1 MQLTGFD
8 AREFEPTK
16 SFEPLPNGNYTAAIT
31 NTAEKATRSGNGS
44 YLELTFQILEGEFSG
59 RNIWERL
66 NLNNPS
72 KNAVEISRQRLS
84 EICQAVGIYTPN
96 DSSELQNIP
105 LTIAIVNKKR
115 ADTGEMRNEIKSF
128 SAKSTAAPM
137 PAASGDPSS
146 VPPWKR

>member
-8 AREFEPTK
+8 ARAHEPIR
-16 SFEPLPNGNYTAAIT
+16 SFDPLPNGDYTAAIT
-31 NTAEKATRSGNGS
+31 NTAEKSTRSGDGS
-44 YLELTFQILEGEFSG
+44 YLELTFQILEGDFAG

-66 NLNNPS
+66 NLKNPNI
-72 KNAVEISRQRLS
+72 NAVEIAQKRLGM
-84 EICQAVGIYTPN
+84 ICRAVGVYTPN

-105 LTIAIVNKKR
+105 LTISVVNKKR

-137 PAASGDPSS
+137 PAASGDSAS

>member
-8 AREFEPTK
+8 AREFESTNN
-16 SFEPLPNGNYTAAIT
+16 FEPLPNGDYTAAIT
-31 NTAEKATRSGNGS
+31 NTAEKSTRAGNGS

-66 NLNNPS
+66 NINNPS
-72 KNAVEISRQRLS
+72 PNAVKVSKQRLS
-84 EICQAVGIYTPN
+84 DICKAVGIYTPN

-105 LTIAIVNKKR
+105 LTITVVNRKR

-128 SAKSTAAPM
+128 AGKSAAAPT
-137 PAASGDPSS
+137 PAANGDSAS